1 MTGIVVWWLLITIM
15 GLAALP
21 IAFKVFRF
29 LPDRGYA
36 FSKPLGL
43 LLVGLLSWWIGQVH
57 FSLLTIL
64 LAFGLVAGL
73 SYWLWARSAAEFRS
87 LLTERLGLIAAVEL
101 FFAVLFLLFCWF
113 RMYNPDIIGTEKFM
127 DLAFLNSLS
136 RATSFPPPDPW
147 MAGPKFFISYY
158 YFGYL
163 LMALLLKLS
172 AVAPAVGF
180 NLSLGMLFALAGVST
195 FGVLYNLTRRLSVGF
210 GGWALI
216 YLIGNLDGFRQVLT
230 TRSIENF
237 NWWTPSRVIPDTI
250 NEFPFFSFLL
260 GDMHPHML
268 SLPLVM
274 LALGFTL
281 NQLKSMSRD
290 FNFREPD
297 QLASTLLWGLLI
309 GALGFA
315 NSWDLPTTFGLAAAA
330 FFLQQW
336 RWKPRLAELPWKQ
349 WGASAALMLAVMF
362 VPYLPFYFHFS
373 SQAKGVAW
381 TTQNTRVGDWLLLF
395 GVFAYL
401 GLTFL
406 LARYHAWFLAVLAR
420 PASSTG
426 EGKAAKGKAGCAC
439 PQCGHVIR
447 EGKRICGQCGYQL
460 AGNGAETASGPLLR
474 PADELPGW
482 LRELF
487 IFLLQ
492 PLARWRQGQG
502 RTAALIVTGVA
513 LVAIGGALVKSLC
526 CSAAG
531 NPAPVFLGLMLFAL
545 AAAVM
550 LLFTRVDQPET
561 TFALLLLA
569 TALALFAGCEV
580 LHINDTFNPPLDRMN
595 TVFKFYYQAWFLLG
609 IAGVYGVYWTW
620 QYSLRHANLKVAWL
634 GGLAL
639 LVAASLVYPY
649 AAAGVKTNR
658 FATIPTLD
666 GSAYLNNAYPA
677 DRAGIEWL
685 RRSVRGNPVV
695 LEATGGEYTDFARVS
710 TFTGLPTVLGWAGHE
725 LQWRGNYDEPGRRIP
740 DIDTLYGSEDLAA
753 TQALLDKYQIT
764 FVFVGT
770 LERQKYP
777 EAALAK
783 FSQLMDVAF
792 EHPGGVRIY
801 RRR

>member
-1 MTGIVVWWLLITIM
+1 M

-21 IAFKVFRF
+21 VALKVFPY

-57 FSLLTIL
+57 FSVLTIL
-64 LAFGLVAGL
+64 LALGLVAGL
-73 SYWLWARSAAEFRS
+73 SYWLWARSAAELRA
-87 LLTERLGLIAAVEL
+87 LLAERAGLIVVVEL
-101 FFAVLFLLFCWF
+101 FFAALFLLFCWF
-113 RMYNPDIIGTEKFM
+113 RMYNPDIVGTEKFM

-136 RATSFPPPDPW
+136 RATSFPPYDPW
-147 MAGPKFFISYY
+147 MAGPDFYISYY

-195 FGVLYNLTRRLSVGF
+195 FGVLYNLTRRLSAGF

-216 YLIGNLDGFRQVLT
+216 YLIGNLDGFRQVLA
-230 TRSIENF
+230 TRSIANF

-268 SLPLVM
+268 SIPLVM
-274 LALGFTL
+274 IALGFTL
-281 NQLKSMSRD
+281 NQMKSMDRELT
-290 FNFREPD
+290 FRTPG
-297 QLASTLLWGLLI
+297 QLAPLLLWGLLI

-330 FFLQQW
+330 FLLQQL
-336 RWKPRLAELPWKQ
+336 RFRPRLGDLPWRQ
-349 WGASAALMLAVMF
+349 WGAGLALMLAVMF

-406 LARYHAWFLAVLAR
+406 FARYHAWFLAVLSR
-420 PASSTG
+420 PAPAPPAA
-426 EGKAAKGKAGCAC
+426 EGKARGKSGRFC
-439 PQCGHVIR
+439 PQCGHALR

-460 AGNGAETASGPLLR
+460 ATGREEPESGPLLR
-474 PADELPGW
+474 PAGDLPGW

-487 IFLLQ
+487 LFLLQ

-502 RTAALIVTGVA
+502 RTAALIATGVVLA
-513 LVAIGGALVKSLC
+513 AACGALVKNLFF
-526 CSAAG
+526 SAAG
-531 NPAPVFLGLMLFAL
+531 NPAPVFLGLMVLFL
-545 AAAVM
+545 AAAVL
-550 LLFTRVDQPET
+550 LLFTRVDKPET

-609 IAGVYGVYWTW
+609 ISGVYGVFWTW
-620 QYSLRHANLKVAWL
+620 QYSLRHPNLKVAWL
-634 GGLAL
+634 AGLTL

-658 FATIPTLD
+658 FATAPTLD
-666 GSAYLNNAYPA
+666 GSAYLNNPYPA

-740 DIDTLYGSEDLAA
+740 DIDTLYGSGDLAA
-753 TQALLDKYQIT
+753 TQALLDKYQIA

-777 EAALAK
+777 EEALAK

-792 EHPGGVRIY
+792 EDPRGVRIY

>member
-1 MTGIVVWWLLITIM
+1 MTGIFVWWLLITIM
-15 GLAALP
+15 GLAVVP
-21 IAFKVFRF
+21 IAFRVFPF

-43 LLVGLLSWWIGQVH
+43 VLVGLLTWWIGQVH
-57 FSLLTIL
+57 FSVLTIL
-64 LAFGLVAGL
+64 LAFGLIAGL
-73 SYWLWARSAAEFRS
+73 SYWLWVRSAAEFRS
-87 LLTERLGLIAAVEL
+87 LLSERLGLIVAVEL

-147 MAGPKFFISYY
+147 MAGSKFFISYY

-163 LMALLLKLS
+163 LMAILLRLS

-180 NLSLGMLFALAGVST
+180 NLSLGMLFALAGIST
-195 FGVLYNLTRRLSVGF
+195 FGVLYNLTRRLSAGF

-216 YLIGNLDGFRQVLT
+216 YLIGNLDGFRQVLAT
-230 TRSIENF
+230 KSIASF

-268 SLPLVM
+268 SIPVVM
-274 LALGFTL
+274 LTLGFTL
-281 NQLKSMSRD
+281 NQLKSMNREP
-290 FNFREPD
+290 NFREPE
-297 QLASTLLWGLLI
+297 QLATTLLWGLLI

-315 NSWDLPTTFGLAAAA
+315 NSWDLPTTFGLAGAA
-330 FFLQQW
+330 FLLQQL
-336 RWKPRLAELPWKQ
+336 RFKPRLADLPWRQ
-349 WGASAALMLAVMF
+349 WGLGLALMLGAMF
-362 VPYLPFYFHFS
+362 VPYLPFYFHFH
-373 SQAKGVAW
+373 SQAKGLAW
-381 TTQNTRVGDWLLLF
+381 TTQNTRLGDFLLLF

-406 LARYHAWFLAVLAR
+406 LARYHAWFLAVLSR
-420 PASSTG
+420 PQAASG
-426 EGKAAKGKAGCAC
+426 EGKAAKAKASRFC
-439 PQCGHVIR
+439 PQCGHTLR
-447 EGKRICGQCGYQL
+447 EGKRICGQCGYQT
-460 AGNGAETASGPLLR
+460 AGGGSEQESSLLLR
-474 PADELPGW
+474 PVEETPEW
-482 LRELF
+482 LRGLF
-487 IFLLQ
+487 LFLLQ
-492 PLARWRQGQG
+492 PVARWRQGRG
-502 RTAALIVTGVA
+502 AALITAGVLA
-513 LVAIGGALVKSLC
+513 AAVGGALVKGLFFSTP
-526 CSAAG
+526 G
-531 NPAPVFLGLMLFAL
+531 NPAPVFLGIMIFAL
-545 AAAVM
+545 AAATL
-550 LLFTRVDQPET
+550 LLFARVDKPET
-561 TFALLLLA
+561 VFALLLLA
-569 TALALFAGCEV
+569 TALALFMGCEV

-609 IAGVYGVYWTW
+609 IAGVYGVFWTW
-620 QYSLRHANLKVAWL
+620 KYSLRHANLKVVWL
-634 GGLAL
+634 SGLAL
-639 LVAASLVYPY
+639 LLAASLVYPY

-658 FATIPTLD
+658 FATLPTLD
-666 GSAYLNNAYPA
+666 GSAYLNQAYPA

-685 RRSVRGNPVV
+685 RRSVAGNPVV

-740 DIDTLYGSEDLAA
+740 DIDTLYGSSDVAA

-764 FVFVGT
+764 YVFVGT

-777 EAALAK
+777 EEALAK
-783 FSQLMDVAF
+783 FTQLMDVAF